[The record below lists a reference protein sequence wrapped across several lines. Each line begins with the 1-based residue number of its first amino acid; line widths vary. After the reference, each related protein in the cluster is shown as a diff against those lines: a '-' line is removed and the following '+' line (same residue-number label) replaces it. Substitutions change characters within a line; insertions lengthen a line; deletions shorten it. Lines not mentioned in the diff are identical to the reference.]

1 MGPEFSNHIFG
12 GFSALS
18 ENTTVETVLPLG
30 LPGMVKG
37 SGLDRPPTELIFVC
51 RVYLKFYVGFCS

>member
-1 MGPEFSNHIFG
+1 MGREFRNHLFG
-12 GFSALS
+12 RLSTLS
-18 ENTTVETVLPLG
+18 ENTVVKRALPLG

-51 RVYLKFYVGFCS
+51 LVYLKFYTGFCF